1 LERKRLADKIT
12 MRILLPFVFAL
23 LCSAAEPAPPELP
36 RHVLTNDGL
45 IVLARAGVGDALLV
59 DLVRYKRTHFDT
71 SAEALAAL
79 ARHGLAESVI
89 RAVVEKQE
97 QVQLR
102 PPQVT
107 MEPVAPREDGRIEI
121 APGSMLMLPSE
132 KNKRPR
138 GDAGRWY
145 KISMR

>member
-1 LERKRLADKIT
+1 
-12 MRILLPFVFAL
+12 MRILLPLVFAL
-23 LCSAAEPAPPELP
+23 ICSAAEPPAPELP

-45 IVLARAGVGDALLV
+45 IVLARAGVGDGLLV

-71 SAEALAAL
+71 SADALAVL

-107 MEPVAPREDGRIEI
+107 MHPVTPGEDGRVEI
-121 APGSMLMLPSE
+121 APGSLLMLPTE
-132 KNKRPR
+132 KSKRSR
-138 GDAGRWY
+138 GDAARWY